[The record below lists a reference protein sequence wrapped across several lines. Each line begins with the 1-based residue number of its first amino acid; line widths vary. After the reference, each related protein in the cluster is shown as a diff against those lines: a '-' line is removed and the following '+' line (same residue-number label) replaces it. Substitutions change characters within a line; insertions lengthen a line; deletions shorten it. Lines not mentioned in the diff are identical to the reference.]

1 MPATAMNHFT
11 ILTDDVAA
19 TVDFYRDLLGL
30 VDGPR
35 PPFSFP
41 GAWMYA
47 GDAPILHVVGGRKE
61 SELRAGVIDH
71 MAFSAVGLADTVARL
86 SARGHR
92 VQLPPPAGRHM
103 WQLFFH
109 DRNGARVELD
119 FAGGEPGP
127 AEAHPAA
134 NA

>member
-1 MPATAMNHFT
+1 MPVTAMNHFT

-41 GAWMYA
+41 GAWMYSGA
-47 GDAPILHVVGGRKE
+47 APILHVVGGRKE

-71 MAFSAVGLADTVARL
+71 MAFSAVGLADTVERL
-86 SARGHR
+86 SARGIEYDCR
-92 VQLPPPAGRHM
+92 RLPGGDL

-127 AEAHPAA
+127 AEGAGDA
-134 NA
+134 

>member
-41 GAWMYA
+41 GAWMYS

-86 SARGHR
+86 SARGIEYECR
-92 VQLPPPAGRHM
+92 RLPAGDM

-127 AEAHPAA
+127 AEGAGDA
-134 NA
+134 